1 MQKKYLIPE
10 QRVPVHTFDVAVVG
24 GGTGG
29 VVAAIAAART
39 GARTV
44 LIESKGY
51 LGGTVVEGGTALH
64 SFFNNW
70 KTFDREKIQLVRG
83 IPSELVDR
91 VTAAG
96 GCTGHCEMSEYY
108 QYDAVCTAIDTEIY
122 KLVAHTMVT
131 EAGVTV
137 FVNTMMTGAI
147 AKDGRIEAITIA
159 NHSGNSVV
167 RADCFIDATGYG
179 DLCAAAGASYTEPN
193 DKGISAPIGVA
204 GVDMDRY
211 AEYVAACGARAD
223 VARGLRDDDPHGI
236 VRVCA
241 HVNKMPEDFQR
252 ECRAIG
258 MSMQITSTHKNYFMF
273 VKLDYKLPVSPTD
286 RDAMS
291 AAELE
296 LRRRQRKAIDLL
308 RKYVPGCEHAYIA
321 RSTPS
326 ACIRRGRCIL
336 CDYDLTNE
344 DVTSGRHFVDDVF
357 EYGFHDEAP
366 RFNIAE
372 GGSYG
377 FPYRAMLPQG
387 LDNLFATGMMVTSD
401 HHAHMSTRNTVSC
414 MAQGE
419 AAGTAAALCAMN
431 RETTRGLSYRV
442 LRRKLVENG
451 VYLSTEPVEA
461 PKVEEKKAPAAP
473 NRRGEFLR

>member
-1 MQKKYLIPE
+1 MQKNFVIPAR
-10 QRVPVHTFDVAVVG
+10 QVPVHYFDVAVVG

-29 VVAAIAAART
+29 VIAAIAAART

-70 KTFDREKIQLVRG
+70 KTFGREKVQLVRG

-91 VTAAG
+91 VTAMG

-108 QYDAVCTAIDTEIY
+108 QYDAVCTAIDVETY
-122 KLVAHTMVT
+122 KLAAHSMAE
-131 EAGVTV
+131 EAGVTL
-137 FVNTMMTGAI
+137 FLNTVMMENGKINAL
-147 AKDGRIEAITIA
+147 TIS
-159 NHSGNSVV
+159 NHAGVSAV
-167 RADCFIDATGYG
+167 RADCFVDATGYG
-179 DLCAAAGASYTEPN
+179 DLCAAAGAAFTEPN
-193 DKGISAPIGVA
+193 DKSISAPIGVA
-204 GVDMDRY
+204 GVDMDKY
-211 AEYVAACGARAD
+211 AAYVAECGARAD
-223 VARGLRDDDPHGI
+223 VARGLRDGEPDGI

-241 HVNKMPEDFQR
+241 HVNKMPEDFKK
-252 ECRAIG
+252 ECREIG
-258 MSMQITSTHKNYFMF
+258 MSMQITSTHKDYFMF

-296 LRRRQRKAIDLL
+296 LRRRQVKAVELI
-308 RKYVPGCEHAYIA
+308 RKYIPGCEHAYIA
-321 RSTPS
+321 RSTPA
-326 ACIRRGRCIL
+326 ACIRRGRCIV

-344 DVTSGRHFVDDVF
+344 DVTSGRHFEDDVF
-357 EYGFHDEAP
+357 DYGFHDEAP
-366 RFNIAE
+366 FYNIAE

-387 LDNLFATGMMVTSD
+387 MDNLFATGMMVTSD

-442 LRRKLVENG
+442 LRRKLLENG
-451 VYLSTEPVEA
+451 VYLSTEPEEA
-461 PKVEEKKAPAAP
+461 PKAEEKKAPSAP
-473 NRRGEFLR
+473 NKRGEFLR